1 MKTAERLHFK
11 NIFIYITTHNICRFI
26 YLLVRLVVIPY
37 SSYTVFFTFSLH
49 FPVVTCTDDPCTN
62 TQNCLPDAVLGYKCE
77 CRSGLTGLDCNTGID
92 DVYGQYIYWLISI
105 IFILSTLR
113 IRFAFISII
122 IYCLITSSS
131 VVLSKQLPYARS
143 LTVHIDSSLFRF
155 SFRTSELFF
164 WEWWYSPFR

>member
-1 MKTAERLHFK
+1 METAERLHFK

-92 DVYGQYIYWLISI
+92 DVYGQYIY
-105 IFILSTLR
+105 
-113 IRFAFISII
+113 
-122 IYCLITSSS
+122 
-131 VVLSKQLPYARS
+131 
-143 LTVHIDSSLFRF
+143 
-155 SFRTSELFF
+155 
-164 WEWWYSPFR
+164 